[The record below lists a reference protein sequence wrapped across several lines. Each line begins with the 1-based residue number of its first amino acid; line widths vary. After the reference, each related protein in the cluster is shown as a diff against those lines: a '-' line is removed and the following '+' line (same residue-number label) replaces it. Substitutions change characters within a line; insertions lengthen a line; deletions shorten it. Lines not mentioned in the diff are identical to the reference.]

1 MTRHLFRNRWH
12 RIYFQLFDAFA
23 QPRCPFCILLSQ
35 FERTL
40 ITSFL
45 ASPGRRKKSK
55 IPLKTL
61 CVVHKIRVKKIA
73 ADDPSLLTMLKTA
86 VRDSLREV
94 AHPRR
99 HSTAGWRRWFEPF
112 RTGCSLCTQLSSQ
125 ERFLCGA
132 VIQFLDDMEFWKG
145 FQKAPLLC
153 LDHLEKCLAV
163 ADQRVGFK
171 RLLNDQS
178 AKLNE
183 LLDDLIRFEATGSH
197 GECKSTALD
206 WLADFAGPAL
216 DAGNADASFAA
227 ADVPAELTSQAPPDS
242 LAGESQD
249 QEQVLF
255 EKEKLARKVRDLLER
270 LSHLE
275 TRAASLH
282 YQVARLSEDNK
293 RLEMG
298 YTGANTQ
305 ANGLKQLVQDLRAQ
319 IDQLKDG
326 STERRAKAVS

>member
-23 QPRCPFCILLSQ
+23 QSRCPFCILLSR

-73 ADDPSLLTMLKTA
+73 ADDPSLLTMLKMA

-112 RTGCSLCTQLSSQ
+112 RTGCLLCSQLSSH
-125 ERFLCGA
+125 ERFLCRA
-132 VIQFLDDMEFWKG
+132 LIRFLDDTEFWKG
-145 FQKAPLLC
+145 FQRAPLLC
-153 LDHLEKCLAV
+153 LDHLEKCLSLAV
-163 ADQRVGFK
+163 VGKGFQ

-183 LLDDLIRFEATGSH
+183 LFDDLIRFEATGTH
-197 GECKSTALD
+197 GECKSMALD
-206 WLADFAGPAL
+206 WLADFAGPTL
-216 DAGNADASFAA
+216 DAGNADTSFTE
-227 ADVPAELTSQAPPDS
+227 ADVPAELTSP
-242 LAGESQD
+242 LADESQNK
-249 QEQVLF
+249 EQLLF
-255 EKEKLARKVRDLLER
+255 QKEKLTRKVRDLLDR
-270 LSHLE
+270 LNDVE

-293 RLEMG
+293 RLEIG

-305 ANGLKQLVQDLRAQ
+305 ANGLNQLVQDLRKE
-319 IDQLKDG
+319 IHQLKNG
-326 STERRAKAVS
+326 GAEPSAKAVS